1 MTSLVY
7 SYTALDSITGTA
19 VPYRTTGSM
28 VPVLVHT
35 RSTRMYI
42 IPRAHIHVIHNDSSA
57 HQLTFGHWLLLLGAA
72 QQLALLQLG
81 TAGHRAQGTDTPL
94 LLPAAVSRSERRRL
108 LASQQLLR
116 PVPLSS
122 RLTMGVHTA
131 QLVHLRVAALTVGPS
146 RRHLARRP
154 PPPLVC

>member
-1 MTSLVY
+1 M
-7 SYTALDSITGTA
+7 YTHGIN
-19 VPYRTTGSM
+19 
-28 VPVLVHT
+28 
-35 RSTRMYI
+35 
-42 IPRAHIHVIHNDSSA
+42 NDSVDVWA
-57 HQLTFGHWLLLLGAA
+57 LAARLLLLGAA